1 VFTLPLAF
9 LAGVLTILS
18 PCVLPLAPIV
28 VAGARGSDARGP
40 LALAAGLALTFG
52 IAGGSLAALG
62 VEVGGVEWVR
72 VISAGLMVL
81 AGAVMIVPAFG
92 AGAERALAPL
102 SGFSDALR
110 DRLPSTGL
118 AGQAMLGVVLAFAWA
133 PCAGPTLGA
142 AFALAAGGGS
152 LGMSMLTMTVFAFG
166 AAGALLAAGYGLGRL
181 AAKARGRAGRTA
193 ALGREA
199 FGAALAAVG
208 AVILLGFDHRVEA
221 AFIDVMPDWLVN
233 FATRI

>member
-1 VFTLPLAF
+1 MFTLPLAF

-52 IAGGSLAALG
+52 VVGGSLAALG
-62 VEVGGVEWVR
+62 VEVGGVEWAR
-72 VISAGLMVL
+72 AISAGLMLIV
-81 AGAVMIVPAFG
+81 GAILLVPALG
-92 AGAERALAPL
+92 AWAERALAPL
-102 SGFSDALR
+102 SGLSDTLR
-110 DRLPSTGL
+110 DRLPRSGL
-118 AGQAMLGVVLAFAWA
+118 LGQAMLGVVLAFAWA

-152 LGMSMLTMTVFAFG
+152 LGMSMLTMTVFALG

-193 ALGREA
+193 AIGREA
-199 FGAALAAVG
+199 FGAVLAAVG
-208 AVILLGFDHRVEA
+208 AVILLGLDHRIEA
-221 AFIDVMPDWLVN
+221 ALIDAMPDWLVS